1 VWDEVLPPQ
10 MAPSDRYI
18 IASTETLIPD
28 DGEEYVCYGTIVY
41 NTAYKEEKTTSWK
54 HSVVRKG
61 AVLETNALPGV
72 GNKKERVTEIMSLPY
87 GCASADGGVASI
99 DRQFHFAQ
107 REQSLVVNVAARFD
121 SVAVLE
127 TV

>member
-1 VWDEVLPPQ
+1 MNTGKTPAFRKRVYWGARKKSEWKIVGQNWPHVEEAKFQVWDEVLPPQ

-41 NTAYKEEKTTSWK
+41 NTAYKEEKTTNWK

-61 AVLETNALPGV
+61 AVLETNALPG
-72 GNKKERVTEIMSLPY
+72 GYSSEWETKKNR
-87 GCASADGGVASI
+87 
-99 DRQFHFAQ
+99 
-107 REQSLVVNVAARFD
+107 
-121 SVAVLE
+121 
-127 TV
+127 